1 MKNPIQIFRLHIGM
15 KCTLIYIQRF
25 TSCISKQDFT
35 IVRIIPNMLIV
46 QMDKIIYGQKGRT
59 DIL

>member
-1 MKNPIQIFRLHIGM
+1 M